1 MNSNF
6 MYKNKNRKLT
16 FFAIIITI
24 CVICVALAS
33 LGLDVK
39 SIAEAEET
47 ANISTWDGT
56 TIDTSWYNDTD
67 VSFTITTAA
76 QLAGLSS
83 LSQNTENF
91 CKDKTIV
98 LESDIDLNRKE
109 WTPIYD
115 FYGIFDGNGKTIK
128 NMLITGNKDNSGF
141 FSTNSNVIKNLKF
154 DSCEVHGKN
163 DSGIVAGNGTIIT
176 KVSVSNSFIYGDY
189 KIGGIVGFAYG
200 DMDSCVV
207 NNVTATAVSAE
218 ENEDSRY
225 PTAGGIA
232 GRALGG
238 VFIKNCSV
246 SESHI
251 STGSN
256 DAKSYSA
263 YSSGIVAESGSSL
276 SYGATKIY
284 NCKVITTELL
294 AINAKYPNCG
304 VFNAAVTDFSY
315 DSVPTMVGFNS
326 TNIEETETIKHYGD
340 TQEGAYSQI
349 FIGGL
354 VLDGVDYVNSVTTDE
369 TNKKTSFALPE
380 DATNIEIGLSNDA
393 TITELKVAG
402 QALTESQYTLENNIL
417 TFTVQEGY
425 MQIDLV
431 YIFGGQAYSLVLVK
445 AAEGIYPELTY
456 LVSSDS
462 QNYVPITTYENT
474 LYSDKNS
481 SLLKGTGY
489 TYKIRVGE
497 LMNGVT
503 LTVGETLISSAGDY
517 ALESTQVSYLVT
529 KDGLNTDTRTYTIYD
544 GLIAYPNVENL
555 YYALDTAPS
564 WVYNDGQ
571 FESNFSTTPE
581 PPTFEIDKISFYC
594 IGKGTF
600 SLGYEFKGYAFSIE
614 QGSETLVEKYGE
626 KDETT
631 SKFNQVSDTLSV
643 SVSAGYS
650 RISVAYYDYD
660 AANEKA
666 YIRNIKFEPPLEIK
680 FEYDGNKAEIRN
692 VADSSQI
699 FYSGDVF
706 LIDEIKGKNF
716 YAVGHTGKPS
726 AFDSSFEASYIIKG
740 FKFNDVYIAGS
751 DDTLFGYDFT
761 ESGTISLI
769 IEEQIPVYPTYSVR
783 TTDEDG
789 NTLTYSGQAEVF
801 EKWGTWSY
809 EYRTIQAGTY
819 AVIPYG
825 KTYSKIEF
833 LIPSY
838 GKNEKCFVIPKKYF
852 DDGVLYDNTQVEL
865 TATDGNF
872 VYMVE
877 NVSFDVTSS
886 FFDFYY
892 TAEGSTNSYY
902 GVAGYRI
909 VDESKTIND
918 IVLEGKEYVEII
930 NDIKYPYVYS
940 SKAMTE
946 NNVVAFKSTNHD
958 YDSSSSITFKVNREG
973 TLYLDTVVE
982 GDSWSGVSIA
992 YSLVGENGV
1001 TEIKKIS
1008 ATSAN
1013 KIATT
1018 KNILIPIL
1026 KNHISNKGYAEIIVT
1041 FSKRARNYQS
1051 MEERAYI
1058 VGEDNV
1064 TVSGVK
1070 FIPISENTQAQLEIK
1085 NRGIIVDTID
1095 AYDGIVIEKEV
1106 GQNYG
1111 LLYKI
1116 PYLGEGIDC
1125 YAYTDSDVANDGNVT
1140 ATKIEDIAGKYYM
1153 FALENVAFSKKLYYY
1168 YQTTNAE
1175 TAYRTPAY
1183 SLTFRIVKTGST
1195 INDIV
1200 NNSSSTIALDNTS
1213 ETPFLYDAKYSVQG
1227 HGTAYS
1233 TQSKLGYY
1241 ANLGV
1246 TVEGTGVFS
1255 FWYYINS
1262 SSHDRLYT
1270 KINAKSSENDSG
1282 TEVASGYTDSK
1293 WTRQIIRVTEDML
1306 IDGKCT
1312 IYIAYGKWG
1321 TSPEGEDI
1329 LVVADL
1335 FFGSGEATVSFNT
1348 NDSNLGR
1355 DGITVTNV
1363 TTGGQV
1369 SHKGKVNIG
1378 DEVTLAFSKAGYIF
1392 YGWRNRD
1399 TNLIESVDP
1408 TYTFVC
1414 VGDVDYDAIIGS
1426 EQTGNYVARDGKN
1439 FYRSLAEALSDN
1451 SVERTVT
1458 LLADCT
1464 ISENVVIPS
1473 NITLI
1478 MPYSQ
1483 QDETGFAIGDTTNA
1497 GVKVSWNSGYVA
1509 FRTITIENGVTLTVN
1524 GKLIVGGVQH
1534 YPDQSAQGHTSGA
1547 YSQITNGGHIV
1558 VSNGGY
1564 LDVVGRVAG
1573 TGTITMNNGAT
1584 LRQPFMV
1591 NNYAGGRNTEHLY
1604 NNQQFPFVQFATVNV
1619 ECKQII
1625 NYGSKVIGAT
1635 SLFFSGAIT
1644 TQDIV
1649 LIDKI
1654 ENNSGGEGSLIWMKE
1669 GSRIEI
1675 SYSEKAIK
1683 ENVGNIDLSD
1693 SGVTTID
1700 VFGSIDAGEFYLVG
1714 YGSRDKILAIPYTYN
1729 FNLREG
1735 SIVDI
1740 VYGYKIMPGAV
1751 VTIDEGATLNISSSG
1766 TLHVY
1771 DGLIQSDKSGKLYPS
1786 ATVLTKYEFCKSGR
1800 LINNGNL
1807 NILGIFTGVVGTTA
1821 DTGIITAGNGA
1832 GLSATITDGSTGY
1845 YTDNQTIF
1853 TQTARI
1859 YTLNGFAV
1867 IEKGKTYKAFSA
1879 DDFVLANFT
1888 VISAARVEK
1897 LSERLNQAM
1906 KGRFL
1911 EYDGS
1916 IYIADVTFT
1925 FPTELNGKIVV
1936 INGNNYEIVDGKV
1949 TVTGLTIGED
1959 KKVTYRMSGIESEK
1973 ISHEHV
1979 VTAGENTFDKLALSV
1994 ALSESNVYEK
2004 VFVAD
2009 GSVANDYVLKAVITY
2024 SDGTEVSYDLAFD
2037 AFTTYVKE
2045 NAALTSEYISA
2056 DVTLNHTLTVVKQ
2069 ALVAYIANAESL
2081 KTSANI
2087 VNDAKNVYAEYR
2099 TLTTGLSAEDLA
2111 FVNGKIGSLQNYA
2124 DSIVTG
2130 IALKNGVVATYGDAE
2145 TTANATMI
2153 DGSNKDVIV
2162 SLSGYAFASGDI
2174 TAIAT
2179 YAGNYTIDYAVTA
2192 TFGGVSKKVV
2202 TLTVTGDGS
2211 YVYDGTEKAVAVTI
2225 NGKVDGDNV
2234 TVNTIALIDVGT
2246 ETVTFALSGDDNIF
2260 YLLSADTVS
2269 SATIT
2274 ITAKEVELV
2283 WTGNEFTYN
2292 GSEQKPEVRFADGRI
2307 VDGDDVSL
2315 SVTSQV
2321 NVGAYTATATLVG
2334 SKSANYSLKNPTFAY
2349 TIAQKPVTVRVAD
2362 HNDVSENE
2370 TSRILFT
2377 AVCEDD
2383 LGGYSFIITKDGV
2396 EVATVAADGKVTLK
2410 EGQTLS
2416 VGTYKVKAVSDNA
2429 NYEVT
2434 SEENEF
2440 NIVEPNAYYT
2450 VDFGV
2455 SEDGKTYDGTATVF
2469 NVTAKVT
2476 DTNEVVN
2483 EIVVTITKDG
2493 IEVDSVVSAGR
2504 YTVTAKVG
2512 SDEVV
2517 YTKVFVVSKRTL
2529 TVAIDDI
2536 NTVYGTPAEISYKIT
2551 LGSIVNGDENVY
2563 SVAIDGA
2570 HANAGE
2576 YNIVGTVT
2584 DGNYA
2589 VTFISSKSA
2598 DRNYGIYTVAKKKV
2612 TLVWTGS
2619 EFTYNGS
2626 KQSPEAK
2633 LAEGSVIGSD
2643 KLTVSVSAGNTN
2655 KGDYVATATLDGAA
2669 KGNYE
2674 LTNAT
2679 YSYVIKARSIKLN
2692 VADAES
2698 MYGNEVTFGVA
2709 LVTPEDENELC
2720 GVSKNEIVRVACAV
2734 SKTSAAGTYDITLE
2748 VINENFIVN
2757 YEKGTY
2763 TVTKRGITVT
2773 VVAAS
2778 SIYGEALA
2786 TISGEV
2792 KEGSIVNGD
2801 ENVYTLSKKGES
2813 LDEGKYEVVLTV
2825 NNDSYVAK
2833 IDNESVRY
2841 TIKPRE
2847 ITVKISD
2854 VGTTYGDNEASFV
2867 YSLNEGSS
2875 LGYNDSLDSVIR
2887 VSREAGNAAGK
2898 YAITAEGINHN
2909 YDVTFEY
2916 SDKANKRS
2924 YYYIN
2929 KRGIT
2934 LNVNDIEVDYKK
2946 SYEEVAE
2953 KFGYE
2958 IEGTLVGDDELTVT
2972 YAIYF
2977 GDRQATADNYATL
2990 VRGGTHTV
2998 KAVAVNANYEIT
3010 VNDGVFTVTKPK
3022 ITVKNVGTS
3031 FVYDDGKQIKA
3042 FDWQKN
3048 VEGFLASATES
3059 SVKATFR
3066 KIVDGTVENEP
3077 MGAITDAGTYRMTIV
3092 IVHTDA
3098 YVFDDAAVTE
3108 YDITVEKKDISSDIA
3123 VIGRSESGTYVQRRG
3138 IQIYANLNEYEDKDL
3153 TLNSTLTFNGEAVES
3168 PYEVGEYVFTAT
3180 IDDANYCGESVYSF
3194 RIMASVAK
3202 KVSDLSA
3209 LIEGYNAEG
3218 TSSERFDAIMAM
3230 REIAVSFTDD
3240 DLTQIADDAAYAE
3253 VVNQYVALYKNYLD
3267 DTKKDVEVAQKVASN
3282 VLFDMMAALT
3292 DIAVAFWFGKANRG

>member
-1 MNSNF
+1 MNSNI
-6 MYKNKNRKLT
+6 MNKNQNRKLT
-16 FFAIIITI
+16 FFAIVFVVLALCVGLLSAQLNLTLPADAEESGPVSVWDGSSDMSWFSHSTNTFTLTSAAQLRGLADMAINGFDFSPYTI
-24 CVICVALAS
+24 KLGTNVDLN
-33 LGLDVK
+33 GLDWKPFKNYAGTFDGQGHYISNGKIVVSDSNGTGFFGLLNK
-39 SIAEAEET
+39 VTNIKNLTFKNMDVRSKVLVRMAIVAGGNT
-47 ANISTWDGT
+47 ADGT
-56 TIDTSWYNDTD
+56 TFSNVNVKNSFVFSSPYGNASEGPYYGPNYSSDNYIAAFVPQSTAAIKFENCGIYDTMICGGYASAGFVASVSGGAYNSKIVGCKVMNTVYISPANSIGVLIYEGDNRTDLENNYSNIYPTPIAFEGAMRAKFTQEQQTVYDSVTETVGGVLKYGYRNKTDSIGIVDKIMLGSEDLSSNFYGKTDLYLSATEANAFTVSTKIPCD
-67 VSFTITTAA
+67 VSITLDGVTTSENTTSLTVNLSEGAHAISFSVSYDGTVCTSGSVISGLDNVLKVYDSDSVEVANSEQFISKDGFEIRVSEFKSGYTLKKTYDINGVTFKVNGAALTADGTA
-76 QLAGLSS
+76 FESKNGMYMIPIEVGFGDHTTTFNYVVYTGLRISMDGAYPWTYVAEGDYYKSTNQKKGSS
-83 LSQNTENF
+83 Q
-91 CKDKTIV
+91 
-98 LESDIDLNRKE
+98 SDIVFTVFPGYKLS
-109 WTPIYD
+109 
-115 FYGIFDGNGKTIK
+115 FDYACSSENNWDYMFFNVNGA
-128 NMLITGNKDNSGF
+128 D
-141 FSTNSNVIKNLKF
+141 
-154 DSCEVHGKN
+154 
-163 DSGIVAGNGTIIT
+163 AGNTNGANCALETDAAVLADSSVWKTYEYENNSSEAAIIRLYY
-176 KVSVSNSFIYGDY
+176 KKDSSGD
-189 KIGGIVGFAYG
+189 KGSDTAY
-200 DMDSCVV
+200 VR
-207 NNVTATAVSAE
+207 NVTATALTTATQANLASYADESGSETEVITLPSDAIKLTDKIYYKYEGEATLPYDEKRGWFVYDNSTEVKNSSITIYILDSDYLTFEYANCAWDTDVISKACFDNGTIMDLRGTGNGSGYKTDGYFTQYTYKFDSVGTHKIRFDHLDTYYGWALRNFKVAVDVPLNVNVSIIGEGAAYDLVDFNNALIDENYTKSVFSKLQLLGKTEVGSDYLFYGYRIMGSDGSYGDLIKSNGDVIEIAAE
-218 ENEDSRY
+218 DISIQLEFRRILPLENLEYTFNKD
-225 PTAGGIA
+225 G
-232 GRALGG
+232 
-238 VFIKNCSV
+238 V
-246 SESHI
+246 SESG
-251 STGSN
+251 T
-256 DAKSYSA
+256 A
-263 YSSGIVAESGSSL
+263 YHYGTRVFNTPQENAEYILQAPIVS
-276 SYGATKIY
+276 GATVMITDSAVDGSITPETDNGKYFYKI
-284 NCKVITTELL
+284 
-294 AINAKYPNCG
+294 
-304 VFNAAVTDFSY
+304 TDFSKSHIVKFIY
-315 DSVPTMVGFNS
+315 NKDGYGTTMLMTTLEYS
-326 TNIEETETIKHYGD
+326 PLIEE
-340 TQEGAYSQI
+340 
-349 FIGGL
+349 
-354 VLDGVDYVNSVTTDE
+354 
-369 TNKKTSFALPE
+369 
-380 DATNIEIGLSNDA
+380 
-393 TITELKVAG
+393 
-402 QALTESQYTLENNIL
+402 
-417 TFTVQEGY
+417 
-425 MQIDLV
+425 
-431 YIFGGQAYSLVLVK
+431 
-445 AAEGIYPELTY
+445 Y
-456 LVSSDS
+456 LVSSESLPVTVINDDENFPFVYSEELSSTDKITYKSSLSKANTHKMGSNVGLKVTGTGVLVFDYYVSTQRRVARDDLKADS
-462 QNYVPITTYENT
+462 WLLWQKEFTGDKAMYGINTKVDFDSLTEAEIDSSLTDKVGYMGQELGSTDYYSTCTGKIGWKRATIPVSGGADEETIVYLAYVKDVDDVNGEDELRTDIYDDSEDTFAIANVMFVSGDSTVTFSSNSSTATVTASSDAEANITSGATIAAGSKVTFTVSNTDSSAKFVGWVNSDGTVLSHDTTYSRYVTDDIEIKAMFANATAAYFVEGNLFSTLNEAIESLKDGSVYRTATIVLYADSTINNDVVIPENVT
-474 LYSDKNS
+474 L
-481 SLLKGTGY
+481 LLPFAKDDESGLKLGDRIY
-489 TYKIRVGE
+489 DRVSWNRGI
-497 LMNGVT
+497 NPFVT
-503 LTVGETLISSAGDY
+503 LTV
-517 ALESTQVSYLVT
+517 ST
-529 KDGLNTDTRTYTIYD
+529 
-544 GLIAYPNVENL
+544 
-555 YYALDTAPS
+555 
-564 WVYNDGQ
+564 
-571 FESNFSTTPE
+571 
-581 PPTFEIDKISFYC
+581 
-594 IGKGTF
+594 
-600 SLGYEFKGYAFSIE
+600 
-614 QGSETLVEKYGE
+614 
-626 KDETT
+626 
-631 SKFNQVSDTLSV
+631 
-643 SVSAGYS
+643 
-650 RISVAYYDYD
+650 
-660 AANEKA
+660 
-666 YIRNIKFEPPLEIK
+666 
-680 FEYDGNKAEIRN
+680 
-692 VADSSQI
+692 
-699 FYSGDVF
+699 
-706 LIDEIKGKNF
+706 
-716 YAVGHTGKPS
+716 
-726 AFDSSFEASYIIKG
+726 
-740 FKFNDVYIAGS
+740 
-751 DDTLFGYDFT
+751 
-761 ESGTISLI
+761 
-769 IEEQIPVYPTYSVR
+769 
-783 TTDEDG
+783 
-789 NTLTYSGQAEVF
+789 
-801 EKWGTWSY
+801 
-809 EYRTIQAGTY
+809 
-819 AVIPYG
+819 
-825 KTYSKIEF
+825 
-833 LIPSY
+833 
-838 GKNEKCFVIPKKYF
+838 
-852 DDGVLYDNTQVEL
+852 
-865 TATDGNF
+865 
-872 VYMVE
+872 
-877 NVSFDVTSS
+877 
-886 FFDFYY
+886 
-892 TAEGSTNSYY
+892 
-902 GVAGYRI
+902 
-909 VDESKTIND
+909 
-918 IVLEGKEYVEII
+918 
-930 NDIKYPYVYS
+930 
-940 SKAMTE
+940 
-946 NNVVAFKSTNHD
+946 
-958 YDSSSSITFKVNREG
+958 
-973 TLYLDTVVE
+973 
-982 GDSWSGVSIA
+982 
-992 YSLVGENGV
+992 
-1001 TEIKKIS
+1001 
-1008 ATSAN
+1008 
-1013 KIATT
+1013 
-1018 KNILIPIL
+1018 
-1026 KNHISNKGYAEIIVT
+1026 
-1041 FSKRARNYQS
+1041 
-1051 MEERAYI
+1051 
-1058 VGEDNV
+1058 
-1064 TVSGVK
+1064 
-1070 FIPISENTQAQLEIK
+1070 
-1085 NRGIIVDTID
+1085 
-1095 AYDGIVIEKEV
+1095 
-1106 GQNYG
+1106 
-1111 LLYKI
+1111 
-1116 PYLGEGIDC
+1116 
-1125 YAYTDSDVANDGNVT
+1125 
-1140 ATKIEDIAGKYYM
+1140 
-1153 FALENVAFSKKLYYY
+1153 
-1168 YQTTNAE
+1168 
-1175 TAYRTPAY
+1175 
-1183 SLTFRIVKTGST
+1183 
-1195 INDIV
+1195 
-1200 NNSSSTIALDNTS
+1200 
-1213 ETPFLYDAKYSVQG
+1213 
-1227 HGTAYS
+1227 
-1233 TQSKLGYY
+1233 
-1241 ANLGV
+1241 
-1246 TVEGTGVFS
+1246 
-1255 FWYYINS
+1255 
-1262 SSHDRLYT
+1262 
-1270 KINAKSSENDSG
+1270 
-1282 TEVASGYTDSK
+1282 
-1293 WTRQIIRVTEDML
+1293 
-1306 IDGKCT
+1306 
-1312 IYIAYGKWG
+1312 
-1321 TSPEGEDI
+1321 
-1329 LVVADL
+1329 
-1335 FFGSGEATVSFNT
+1335 
-1348 NDSNLGR
+1348 
-1355 DGITVTNV
+1355 
-1363 TTGGQV
+1363 
-1369 SHKGKVNIG
+1369 
-1378 DEVTLAFSKAGYIF
+1378 
-1392 YGWRNRD
+1392 
-1399 TNLIESVDP
+1399 
-1408 TYTFVC
+1408 
-1414 VGDVDYDAIIGS
+1414 
-1426 EQTGNYVARDGKN
+1426 
-1439 FYRSLAEALSDN
+1439 
-1451 SVERTVT
+1451 
-1458 LLADCT
+1458 
-1464 ISENVVIPS
+1464 
-1473 NITLI
+1473 
-1478 MPYSQ
+1478 
-1483 QDETGFAIGDTTNA
+1483 
-1497 GVKVSWNSGYVA
+1497 
-1509 FRTITIENGVTLTVN
+1509 GVTLTVN
-1524 GKLIVGGVQH
+1524 GNLKIGAVQH
-1534 YPDQSAQGHTSGA
+1534 TYEQTAQGMTSGDYA
-1547 YSQITNGGHIV
+1547 QLVNNGNV
-1558 VSNGGY
+1558 VLNGFM
-1564 LDVVGRVAG
+1564 DVRGRVMGNG
-1573 TGTITMNNGAT
+1573 TLTVNNGAT
-1584 LRQPFMV
+1584 LKEPFLV
-1591 NNYAGGRNTEHLY
+1591 NDFSGGTNTYELY
-1604 NNQQFPFVQFATVNV
+1604 TSGQFPFNQFATVNIA
-1619 ECKQII
+1619 CKQVV
-1625 NYGSKVIGAT
+1625 NYGGKVIGTTALYFWK
-1635 SLFFSGAIT
+1635 SIT
-1644 TQDIV
+1644 TQDVV
-1649 LIDKI
+1649 LIDAI
-1654 ENNSGGEGSLIWMKE
+1654 ENRDAADAVGSLIWTHI
-1669 GSRIEI
+1669 GSRLEI
-1675 SYSEKAIK
+1675 TYD
-1683 ENVGNIDLSD
+1683 IDKCVNRTYGAGAKGFTIHLGD
-1693 SGVTTID
+1693 SGLTTID
-1700 VFGSIDAGEFYLVG
+1700 VYGEITAGEFSLQG
-1714 YGSRDKILAIPYTYN
+1714 YGSKTMVLAIPYTYN
-1729 FNLREG
+1729 FNVKNG
-1735 SIVDI
+1735 GIVNVI
-1740 VYGYKIMPGAV
+1740 QKYKIMPGAV
-1751 VTIDEGATLNISSSG
+1751 VTVENGGTINISENG
-1766 TLHVY
+1766 GLYVY
-1771 DGLIQSDKSGKLYPS
+1771 DGLIQAVRDNKQYPQAADLAQYGFSKSGMFIVDGVLNIDGIFAGTIQTDGYGVINVGS
-1786 ATVLTKYEFCKSGR
+1786 GATVGEQT
-1800 LINNGNL
+1800 
-1807 NILGIFTGVVGTTA
+1807 
-1821 DTGIITAGNGA
+1821 II
-1832 GLSATITDGSTGY
+1832 DGSSSGY
-1845 YTDNQTIF
+1845 REESSPNKTVF
-1853 TQTARI
+1853 TM
-1859 YTLNGFAV
+1859 NGRV
-1867 IEKGKTYKAFSA
+1867 YDINGYVQLEKGKTYKAFSA
-1879 DDFVLANFT
+1879 DGFVYDTFS
-1888 VISAARVEK
+1888 VISAERVSTK
-1897 LSERLNQAM
+1897 SVAMNQAM

-1916 IYIADVTFT
+1916 NYIADITFT

-2589 VTFISSKSA
+2589 VMFVSSKSA
-2598 DRNYGIYTVAKKKV
+2598 DRNYGIYTVAKKNV

-2643 KLTVSVSAGNTN
+2643 ELTVSVSDGNTT

-3138 IQIYANLNEYEDKDL
+3138 IQIYAKLNEYEDKDL

>member
-16 FFAIIITI
+16 FFAIIF
-24 CVICVALAS
+24 VVLALCF
-33 LGLDVK
+33 GLLSAQLNLTLSAD
-39 SIAEAEET
+39 AEESGPVSVWDGSSDMSWFSHSTNTFTLTSAAQLRGLADMAINGFDFSPYTIKLGTNVDLNGLEWKPFKNYGGTFDGQGHYITNGKIVGSDSNGTGFFGVLNKITYIKNLTFKNMDIRSKVLMRMAIVAGGNT
-47 ANISTWDGT
+47 ADGT
-56 TIDTSWYNDTD
+56 TFSNVNVKNSFVFGAPSQDTKFGSYAGVNYDGHNYVSAFIPESTAAIKIENCGIYDTMISGGYKSGGFVGKISGGAYNSKIIDCKVIDTYFINPGDSVGLIISEGDGNTDMENNYSNMYPTPVEFKDDVRAKFTQEQQDLYDFVLANKGKLVYGYKDNGELGVIKKVALGTDD
-67 VSFTITTAA
+67 VSSKFYNGATLYLASSSADAFTVSTKIPCDVSITLDGVTTSENTTSLTVNLSEGAHAISFSVSYDGTVCTSGSVISGLDNVLKVYDSDSVEVANSEQFISKDGFEIRVSEFKSGYTLKKTNDINGVTFKVNGAALTADGTAFESKNGMYMIPIEVGFGDYTTTLNYVVYTGLRISMDGAYPWTYVADGDYYKSTNQKQGNSASDIVFTISP
-76 QLAGLSS
+76 GYKLSFDYACSSENNWDYMFFNVNGADVSNTKGTNCS
-83 LSQNTENF
+83 LSTDAEVLADSSVWKTYEYANTSAEAVTVRVYY
-91 CKDKTIV
+91 K
-98 LESDIDLNRKE
+98 
-109 WTPIYD
+109 
-115 FYGIFDGNGKTIK
+115 
-128 NMLITGNKDNSGF
+128 KDNSG
-141 FSTNSNVIKNLKF
+141 N
-154 DSCEVHGKN
+154 
-163 DSGIVAGNGTIIT
+163 
-176 KVSVSNSFIYGDY
+176 
-189 KIGGIVGFAYG
+189 
-200 DMDSCVV
+200 
-207 NNVTATAVSAE
+207 
-218 ENEDSRY
+218 
-225 PTAGGIA
+225 
-232 GRALGG
+232 
-238 VFIKNCSV
+238 
-246 SESHI
+246 
-251 STGSN
+251 
-256 DAKSYSA
+256 
-263 YSSGIVAESGSSL
+263 SGS
-276 SYGATKIY
+276 
-284 NCKVITTELL
+284 
-294 AINAKYPNCG
+294 
-304 VFNAAVTDFSY
+304 
-315 DSVPTMVGFNS
+315 
-326 TNIEETETIKHYGD
+326 D
-340 TQEGAYSQI
+340 T
-349 FIGGL
+349 
-354 VLDGVDYVNSVTTDE
+354 
-369 TNKKTSFALPE
+369 
-380 DATNIEIGLSNDA
+380 
-393 TITELKVAG
+393 
-402 QALTESQYTLENNIL
+402 
-417 TFTVQEGY
+417 
-425 MQIDLV
+425 
-431 YIFGGQAYSLVLVK
+431 
-445 AAEGIYPELTY
+445 
-456 LVSSDS
+456 
-462 QNYVPITTYENT
+462 
-474 LYSDKNS
+474 
-481 SLLKGTGY
+481 
-489 TYKIRVGE
+489 
-497 LMNGVT
+497 
-503 LTVGETLISSAGDY
+503 
-517 ALESTQVSYLVT
+517 
-529 KDGLNTDTRTYTIYD
+529 
-544 GLIAYPNVENL
+544 
-555 YYALDTAPS
+555 
-564 WVYNDGQ
+564 
-571 FESNFSTTPE
+571 
-581 PPTFEIDKISFYC
+581 
-594 IGKGTF
+594 
-600 SLGYEFKGYAFSIE
+600 
-614 QGSETLVEKYGE
+614 
-626 KDETT
+626 
-631 SKFNQVSDTLSV
+631 
-643 SVSAGYS
+643 
-650 RISVAYYDYD
+650 
-660 AANEKA
+660 A
-666 YIRNIKFEPPLEIK
+666 YIRNISATASSTASQASYAPRNADETGSETSGIILPADAIK
-680 FEYDGNKAEIRN
+680 ISDNVYYRYEGTKNIPYVSPKNSFACFDDFANNTTWENSSVTLYIVDSDFVTFEYANQDYDTTTVLTEACYDDKDTVNLYGAGKGSDYRT
-692 VADSSQI
+692 DS
-699 FYSGDVF
+699 FVKYSHKFDYVGTHKVF
-706 LIDEIKGKNF
+706 LKHRPEAN
-716 YAVGHTGKPS
+716 YAGW
-726 AFDSSFEASYIIKG
+726 IIKNIKAVVDSPINVNLSITGEGSVFDIFG
-740 FKFNDVYIAGS
+740 FNATPIDATYGQKAVFDKI
-751 DDTLFGYDFT
+751 
-761 ESGTISLI
+761 
-769 IEEQIPVYPTYSVR
+769 QI
-783 TTDEDG
+783 
-789 NTLTYSGQAEVF
+789 L
-801 EKWGTWSY
+801 
-809 EYRTIQAGTY
+809 
-819 AVIPYG
+819 G
-825 KTYSKIEF
+825 KTEI
-833 LIPSY
+833 
-838 GKNEKCFVIPKKYF
+838 
-852 DDGVLYDNTQVEL
+852 DDYI
-865 TATDGNF
+865 F
-872 VYMVE
+872 
-877 NVSFDVTSS
+877 
-886 FFDFYY
+886 
-892 TAEGSTNSYY
+892 
-902 GVAGYRI
+902 AGYRI
-909 VDESKTIND
+909 KGADGNYGDLIERNGDVI
-918 IVLEGKEYVEII
+918 
-930 NDIKYPYVYS
+930 
-940 SKAMTE
+940 
-946 NNVVAFKSTNHD
+946 
-958 YDSSSSITFKVNREG
+958 
-973 TLYLDTVVE
+973 TLYEDIDIQVEFKKILPLGNLEYTFNKDGASESGNAYHYGKRVFTELQENAEYILRVPAVSGATLLAKDSAE
-982 GDSWSGVSIA
+982 GDNAVTLELI
-992 YSLVGENGV
+992 NG
-1001 TEIKKIS
+1001 KYCYKITDLNAS
-1008 ATSAN
+1008 
-1013 KIATT
+1013 
-1018 KNILIPIL
+1018 
-1026 KNHISNKGYAEIIVT
+1026 H
-1041 FSKRARNYQS
+1041 R
-1051 MEERAYI
+1051 
-1058 VGEDNV
+1058 
-1064 TVSGVK
+1064 VK
-1070 FIPISENTQAQLEIK
+1070 FIYAKEGYGETELTTIIEYAPSIEKGLIGKDSSPITVINDDENYPFVYREDISTKDKVAYASSLSKANTHKIASNIGLKVKGTGMLIFDYYVNTQQRIASDDLEKDSWKRYSKEFTGDMAIYGINTKVEFSSISEAEISSSLADK
-1085 NRGIIVDTID
+1085 MGYMGQELGSSDYHSTCSGKLGWRRGIIPVSGD
-1095 AYDGIVIEKEV
+1095 ANTETTVYLAYVKEV
-1106 GQNYG
+1106 DDENGTDKYG
-1111 LLYKI
+1111 DGKVYDDSEDTFAIANVIFVDGDMTVKYSSNSSSATVTASSDAVADITSGATIAAGSKVTFTASNTDASAKFIGWINVSDGTILSHDISFWRYLTKDIEVKAMFSSVEEAY
-1116 PYLGEGIDC
+1116 YTEGNLFATLGEAIE
-1125 YAYTDSDVANDGNVT
+1125 SLKDGSVYRT
-1140 ATKIEDIAGKYYM
+1140 ATI
-1153 FALENVAFSKKLYYY
+1153 VLY
-1168 YQTTNAE
+1168 AD
-1175 TAYRTPAY
+1175 
-1183 SLTFRIVKTGST
+1183 ST
-1195 INDIV
+1195 INNDVVI
-1200 NNSSSTIALDNTS
+1200 
-1213 ETPFLYDAKYSVQG
+1213 P
-1227 HGTAYS
+1227 
-1233 TQSKLGYY
+1233 
-1241 ANLGV
+1241 
-1246 TVEGTGVFS
+1246 
-1255 FWYYINS
+1255 
-1262 SSHDRLYT
+1262 
-1270 KINAKSSENDSG
+1270 EN
-1282 TEVASGYTDSK
+1282 
-1293 WTRQIIRVTEDML
+1293 
-1306 IDGKCT
+1306 
-1312 IYIAYGKWG
+1312 
-1321 TSPEGEDI
+1321 
-1329 LVVADL
+1329 
-1335 FFGSGEATVSFNT
+1335 
-1348 NDSNLGR
+1348 
-1355 DGITVTNV
+1355 
-1363 TTGGQV
+1363 
-1369 SHKGKVNIG
+1369 
-1378 DEVTLAFSKAGYIF
+1378 
-1392 YGWRNRD
+1392 
-1399 TNLIESVDP
+1399 
-1408 TYTFVC
+1408 
-1414 VGDVDYDAIIGS
+1414 
-1426 EQTGNYVARDGKN
+1426 
-1439 FYRSLAEALSDN
+1439 
-1451 SVERTVT
+1451 VT
-1458 LLADCT
+1458 LLLPFAAG
-1464 ISENVVIPS
+1464 
-1473 NITLI
+1473 
-1478 MPYSQ
+1478 
-1483 QDETGFAIGDTTNA
+1483 DESGFKLGDRIYDR
-1497 GVKVSWNSGYVA
+1497 VSWNCGINP
-1509 FRTITIENGVTLTVN
+1509 FVTLTVSTGASLTVN
-1524 GKLIVGGVQH
+1524 GNLKIGAVQH
-1534 YPDQSAQGHTSGA
+1534 TYEQTAQGMTSGD
-1547 YSQITNGGHIV
+1547 YSQLVNNGNV
-1558 VSNGGY
+1558 VLNGFM
-1564 LDVVGRVAG
+1564 DVRGRVTGNG
-1573 TGTITMNNGAT
+1573 TLTVNNGAT
-1584 LRQPFMV
+1584 LKQPFLV
-1591 NNYAGGRNTEHLY
+1591 NDFAGGTDTAGLY
-1604 NNQQFPFVQFATVNV
+1604 EEGQFPFNQFATVNI
-1619 ECKQII
+1619 ECKQVV
-1625 NYGSKVIGAT
+1625 NYGGKVIGTTALYFWK
-1635 SLFFSGAIT
+1635 SIT
-1644 TQDIV
+1644 TQDVV
-1649 LIDKI
+1649 LIDAI
-1654 ENNSGGEGSLIWMKE
+1654 ENRDAADAVGSLIWTHI
-1669 GSRIEI
+1669 GSRLEI
-1675 SYSEKAIK
+1675 TYD
-1683 ENVGNIDLSD
+1683 IDKCVNRTYGAGAKGFTIHLGD
-1693 SGVTTID
+1693 SGLTTID
-1700 VFGSIDAGEFYLVG
+1700 VYGEITAGEFSLQG
-1714 YGSRDKILAIPYTYN
+1714 YGSKTMVLAIPYTYN
-1729 FNLREG
+1729 FNVKNG
-1735 SIVDI
+1735 GIVNLI
-1740 VYGYKIMPGAV
+1740 QKYKIMPGAV
-1751 VTIDEGATLNISSSG
+1751 VTVEDGGTINISENG
-1766 TLHVY
+1766 GLYVY
-1771 DGLIQSDKSGKLYPS
+1771 DGLIQAVRDNKQYPQAADLAQYGFSKSGMFIVDGVLNIDGKFAGTIQTDGYGVINVGS
-1786 ATVLTKYEFCKSGR
+1786 GATVGEQT
-1800 LINNGNL
+1800 
-1807 NILGIFTGVVGTTA
+1807 
-1821 DTGIITAGNGA
+1821 II
-1832 GLSATITDGSTGY
+1832 DGSSSGY
-1845 YTDNQTIF
+1845 REESSPNKTVF
-1853 TQTARI
+1853 TM
-1859 YTLNGFAV
+1859 NGRV
-1867 IEKGKTYKAFSA
+1867 YDINGYVQLEKGKTYKAFSA
-1879 DDFVLANFT
+1879 DGFVYDTFS
-1888 VISAARVEK
+1888 VISAERVSTK
-1897 LSERLNQAM
+1897 SVAMNQAM

-1916 IYIADVTFT
+1916 NYIADVTFT

-1949 TVTGLTIGED
+1949 TVNGLTIGED

-2004 VFVAD
+2004 VFAAN

-2024 SDGTEVSYDLAFD
+2024 SDGTEASYDLAFD
-2037 AFTTYVKE
+2037 AFMTYVKE

-2056 DVTLNHTLTVVKQ
+2056 DVTLNHILTVVKQ

-2099 TLTTGLSAEDLA
+2099 TLTTGLSAADLA

-2124 DSIVTG
+2124 DSIVTE

-2234 TVNTIALIDVGT
+2234 TVNTIALTDVGT

-2260 YLLSADTVS
+2260 YLLSADSVS

-2292 GSEQKPEVRFADGRI
+2292 GSEQKPEVRFADGGI

-2440 NIVEPNAYYT
+2440 NVVEPNAYYT

-2455 SEDGKTYDGTATVF
+2455 SEDGKTYDGTAIVF

-2493 IEVDSVVSAGR
+2493 IKVDSVVSAGR

-2563 SVAIDGA
+2563 SVDIDGA

-2589 VTFISSKSA
+2589 VTFVSSKSA

-2633 LAEGSVIGSD
+2633 LAEGSVVGND
-2643 KLTVSVSAGNTN
+2643 ELTVSVSDGNTD
-2655 KGDYVATATLDGAA
+2655 KGNYVATSTLDGAA

-2698 MYGNEVTFGVA
+2698 VYGNEVTFGVA
-2709 LVTPEDENELC
+2709 LVTPEDANELC
-2720 GVSKNEIVRVACAV
+2720 GVFVNEIVRVKCEA

-2786 TISGEV
+2786 TIIGEV
-2792 KEGSIVNGD
+2792 TSSIGIVDGD
-2801 ENVYTLSKKGES
+2801 ENVYTLSKKSES
-2813 LDEGKYEVVLTV
+2813 LDEGEYEVVLTV
-2825 NNDSYVAK
+2825 NNANYIVK
-2833 IDNESVRY
+2833 YNENVRY
-2841 TIKPRE
+2841 TIKLRP
-2847 ITVKISD
+2847 ITVMVSD

-3066 KIVDGTVENEP
+3066 KIVDGTVESEP

-3092 IVHTDA
+3092 IVHTDT

-3138 IQIYANLNEYEDKDL
+3138 IQIYAKLNEYEDKDL

-3168 PYEVGEYVFTAT
+3168 PYEVGEYVFTAR

-3230 REIAVSFTDD
+3230 REIAVSFTAD